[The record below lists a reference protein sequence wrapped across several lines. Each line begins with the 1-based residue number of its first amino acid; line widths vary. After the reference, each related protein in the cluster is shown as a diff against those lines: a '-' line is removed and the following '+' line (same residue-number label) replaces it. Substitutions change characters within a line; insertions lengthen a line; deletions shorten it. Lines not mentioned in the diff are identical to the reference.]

1 VHSTSLLL
9 LLGAA
14 AIVAI
19 LHSILPDH
27 WVPLAIVARTQRWSL
42 LRVARVSALASAGH
56 VIASL
61 ALGGIIAL
69 IGLQFQRQVDTQQ
82 GHIIGGILIL
92 TGLGFLTWG
101 LLGRGHGHTHTR
113 GHTHDSV
120 IMHEHSHAEGREH
133 SYDHPHD
140 HSHEHE
146 DAEHGLDHPHDKHET
161 PHDRDRDHGHE
172 PTQATKKRTAEQTL
186 ARRLA
191 AIAVPFG
198 VAASPDLT
206 ILPVAL
212 AASAVGGGVVVG
224 VLGVFAAL
232 TIGTFIGLTVLATLA
247 GYQIKGAWLENN
259 ANTITSLVLIVLGI
273 VAYIGF

>member
-1 VHSTSLLL
+1 MHSTSLLL

-42 LRVARVSALASAGH
+42 LRVTRVSALASAGH

-61 ALGGIIAL
+61 VLGGIIAL

-101 LLGRGHGHTHTR
+101 LLGRGHGHTR

-140 HSHEHE
+140 YSHEHE

-161 PHDRDRDHGHE
+161 PHDRDHDHGHE

-186 ARRLA
+186 AKRLA

>member
-1 VHSTSLLL
+1 MHSTSLLL

-92 TGLGFLTWG
+92 TGLGFLIWG
-101 LLGRGHGHTHTR
+101 QLGRGHGHTHTR

-120 IMHEHSHAEGREH
+120 IMHKHSHAEGREH

-161 PHDRDRDHGHE
+161 PHDRDHDHE

-186 ARRLA
+186 AKRLA